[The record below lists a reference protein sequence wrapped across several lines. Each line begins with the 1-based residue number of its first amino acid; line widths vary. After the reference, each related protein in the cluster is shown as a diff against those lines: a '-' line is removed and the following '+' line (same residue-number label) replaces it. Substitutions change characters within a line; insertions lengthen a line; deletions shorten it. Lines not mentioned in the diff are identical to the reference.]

1 VYYLQ
6 GGANHFLGIIST
18 TPIDY
23 VIFDRMSSIASVND
37 FHFSPIPEPASA
49 AMMALGLGG
58 LLGTRRASRRAGC
71 IDGEQAR

>member
-37 FHFSPIPEPASA
+37 FHFSPIPEPAGA
-49 AMMALGLGG
+49 TLLLLAIG
-58 LLGTRRASRRAGC
+58 LLRTRRRR
-71 IDGEQAR
+71 R